1 MPRSNSPGARMR
13 EAYRQYSESFWSG
26 EPADGLSALGLV
38 MTGAMS
44 REEFAA
50 RYPSTDEDL
59 EMCIRSVRDGIADA
73 FVGIRLSMRLTQRE
87 FGERIGVTQSAVS
100 ELERVCFTPNPIQ
113 LARFA
118 YCLDLP
124 FAILLGSQRIE
135 AKFPEPDP
143 EPELEPEPEPAP
155 EPGL

>member
-13 EAYRQYSESFWSG
+13 AQQRQREANMWGG
-26 EPADGLSALGLV
+26 EPFDELSALGMV
-38 MTGAMS
+38 MTGAMT

-50 RYPSTDEDL
+50 RYPPTDEDL
-59 EMCIRSVRDGIADA
+59 EMCLRSVRDGIADA
-73 FVGIRLSMRLTQRE
+73 FVDIRLSMRLTQSE

-100 ELERVCFTPNPIQ
+100 ELERMCFTPNPIQ

-124 FAILLGSQRIE
+124 FAIILGSQRIE
-135 AKFPEPDP
+135 AKFPEPDLDDDGFVG
-143 EPELEPEPEPAP
+143 ERDSESN
-155 EPGL
+155 G